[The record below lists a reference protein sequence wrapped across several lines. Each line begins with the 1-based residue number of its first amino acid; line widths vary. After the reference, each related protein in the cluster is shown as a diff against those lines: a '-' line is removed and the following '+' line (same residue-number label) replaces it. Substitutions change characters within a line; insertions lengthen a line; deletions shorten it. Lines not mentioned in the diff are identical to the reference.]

1 MKSLGLVVA
10 AIITSATMSIASAN
24 NASSNV
30 ESQNVI
36 NFEKLSHALNL
47 TPSQVN
53 QVFDINSDFEV
64 NMSASNTDKRVK
76 KSIYSN
82 LAQMKDVLSEKQYL
96 RYVALV
102 NLTENNR
109 TTVIAGEEGNFAQ
122 K

>member
-109 TTVIAGEEGNFAQ
+109 TVVSEGEEGNFAQ
-122 K
+122 E